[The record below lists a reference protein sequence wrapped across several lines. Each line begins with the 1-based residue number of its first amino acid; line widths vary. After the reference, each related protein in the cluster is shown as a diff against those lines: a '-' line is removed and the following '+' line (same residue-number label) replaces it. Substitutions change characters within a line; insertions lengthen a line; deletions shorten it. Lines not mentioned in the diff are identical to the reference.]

1 MKVLIIQKKM
11 IGDVLTTSILFEAL
25 KKEFPKAQLH
35 YLVMKHTTPVIK
47 NNPFI
52 DRVFIIDNDKD
63 SSITK
68 ILKAEGYDII
78 VDSYSK
84 VATGLLSLKIGAKK
98 RIGYKKWYSWLTYNL
113 AYSPIPK
120 SKNGVALAIEN
131 RFQLISSFAEQIDY
145 SITPKIYI
153 TEEEKQAVRKKMEA
167 SDLDFNKPIF
177 MLNVLGSS
185 EDKTYPLHYF
195 AELTDTIVKHTPH
208 AQLLFNYIPSQLE
221 SANAIYDKCKPETQQ
236 QIFFDLYGNSL
247 REFIILTSF
256 CTALIGNE
264 GGAVNMAKAVNVP
277 TFAIFSPWVRT
288 ETWAI
293 EKEHTTNKAIHLKQF
308 FPELF
313 TDYKRKAFHKRQ
325 AELYKKFTPD
335 LISPKLNSFL
345 DNLK

>member
-1 MKVLIIQKKM
+1 
-11 IGDVLTTSILFEAL
+11 
-25 KKEFPKAQLH
+25 
-35 YLVMKHTTPVIK
+35 
-47 NNPFI
+47 
-52 DRVFIIDNDKD
+52 
-63 SSITK
+63 
-68 ILKAEGYDII
+68 
-78 VDSYSK
+78 
-84 VATGLLSLKIGAKK
+84 
-98 RIGYKKWYSWLTYNL
+98 
-113 AYSPIPK
+113 
-120 SKNGVALAIEN
+120 
-131 RFQLISSFAEQIDY
+131 
-145 SITPKIYI
+145 
-153 TEEEKQAVRKKMEA
+153 
-167 SDLDFNKPIF
+167 

-293 EKEHTTNKAIHLKQF
+293 EKEHTTNKAIHLNNSSQSYLQIIKGRLFIKDKQNY
-308 FPELF
+308 
-313 TDYKRKAFHKRQ
+313 TR
-325 AELYKKFTPD
+325 
-335 LISPKLNSFL
+335 
-345 DNLK
+345 NLHQI